1 VIVAFAIDLIWTLIA
16 ILGILVSG
24 WALFDS
30 FLDGKAQTLS
40 GENGTL
46 RAIVRGNQRSAQA
59 SLLLH
64 SFFLLLGLLAFQ
76 SLESQAV
83 QSSQASFIIFAA
95 GYILVA
101 ATNVRAVA
109 LNQLERVRLRNNR

>member
-1 VIVAFAIDLIWTLIA
+1 MIVVFAIDLTWTLIA

-24 WALFDS
+24 WALIDS
-30 FLDGKAQTLS
+30 YLDGKAQTIS

-46 RAIVRGNQRSAQA
+46 RAIVRGNLRSAQA

-64 SFFLLLGLLAFQ
+64 SFFLFLGLLAFR
-76 SLESQAV
+76 SLESQVV
-83 QSSQASFIIFAA
+83 QASQASFVLFAA
-95 GYILVA
+95 CYILVA

-109 LNQLERVRLRNNR
+109 LNQLDRVRNR